1 MQRDA
6 GAAVVSALSE
16 CDNHAVRTTNA
27 LRAISLSLLIAT
39 AGASA
44 HAQQADVPATAG
56 ETPRPYVE
64 GEDGH
69 APIARAVAQSRRD
82 HRTVVVMFGGNWCI
96 WCRRLDYSLTHDPVL
111 APIVRR
117 SFRFVHVDSRANHAL
132 DEEMGHPTSHG
143 VPVLVVLDADG
154 HPVFTQD
161 TSLLELGEGHSR
173 TRVEAFLRRYLPA
186 GS

>member
-1 MQRDA
+1 MRTSRVLL
-6 GAAVVSALSE
+6 GALVLSLGATALAVSA
-16 CDNHAVRTTNA
+16 
-27 LRAISLSLLIAT
+27 
-39 AGASA
+39 
-44 HAQQADVPATAG
+44 QPADVAATAG
-56 ETPRPYVE
+56 ETPHPYHQ

-111 APIVRR
+111 APIVTE

-132 DEEMGHPTSHG
+132 DDEMGHPTSHG
-143 VPVLVVLDADG
+143 VPVLVVLDAGG

-161 TSLLELGEGHSR
+161 TSLLELGDGHSR
-173 TRVEAFLRRYLPA
+173 TRVEAFLRRYAPA
-186 GS
+186 APAAH

>member
-1 MQRDA
+1 MRPRNLLH
-6 GAAVVSALSE
+6 AL
-16 CDNHAVRTTNA
+16 AFA
-27 LRAISLSLLIAT
+27 LLASV
-39 AGASA
+39 GSA
-44 HAQQADVPATAG
+44 HAQQADVPATRG
-56 ETPRPYVE
+56 ETPRPYHA

-69 APIARAVAQSRRD
+69 APIARAVAASRRD

-111 APIVRR
+111 APLVRA

-143 VPVLVVLDADG
+143 VPVLVVLDAQG
-154 HPVFTQD
+154 HPTYTQD
-161 TSLLELGEGHSR
+161 TSALELGDGHSR

-186 GS
+186 TGG